1 MLQATSRCKTRKTR
15 KTLKFEVLGPRSTAD
30 HVRTRELQSWSSRDQ
45 ALEAPKV
52 PKVTE
57 AIASRGRWHLQ
68 AKHPLRRLSE
78 HPSKS
83 CVPTY
88 LSTKPT
94 SAATVRPLQFI
105 KSEQNT
111 LGSFLPSNFPSK
123 ERGLKKNCDKEWQRN
138 TSCTSG
144 VGSNCYDVDM
154 LLSSYDCTALI
165 KGNKSQES
173 RTSTNNTSKH
183 IQIHSKHIQIHP
195 EFAAVWTSEAKAS
208 CVDPPH
214 LGSHFATGMDC
225 SCVGWPWQKLEE
237 NYEEHVHLLQVLN
250 NRRISETIMGNWQQP
265 NLPNALGLRTHQVTA
280 TVSGHQLEESRTVAT
295 GQPWEHVTSCFG
307 DHGPH
312 LLESLKYSKRS

>member
-1 MLQATSRCKTRKTR
+1 MPERRRRDHPKQAKLAVKCCKPQADARLARLSNSKSWARAPLLTTCARENCRVEAHAIRPWKH
-15 KTLKFEVLGPRSTAD
+15 PRYQRSPRRSP
-30 HVRTRELQSWSSRDQ
+30 V
-45 ALEAPKV
+45 
-52 PKVTE
+52 
-57 AIASRGRWHLQ
+57 RGRWHLH
-68 AKHPLRRLSE
+68 AKHAPRRLSE

-111 LGSFLPSNFPSK
+111 LGSFLPSNLPSK

-154 LLSSYDCTALI
+154 LLSSYDCTELI

-173 RTSTNNTSKH
+173 RTITNNTSKH

-195 EFAAVWTSEAKAS
+195 EFAAV
-208 CVDPPH
+208 
-214 LGSHFATGMDC
+214 
-225 SCVGWPWQKLEE
+225 
-237 NYEEHVHLLQVLN
+237 
-250 NRRISETIMGNWQQP
+250 
-265 NLPNALGLRTHQVTA
+265 
-280 TVSGHQLEESRTVAT
+280 
-295 GQPWEHVTSCFG
+295 
-307 DHGPH
+307 
-312 LLESLKYSKRS
+312 